1 MEFQDFN
8 EIISSFKEP
17 YKLNKYSKK
26 EITILNKFIEELNN
40 KIDLLND
47 ILEKENN
54 HWQSS
59 YSIDRFKKIVNN
71 YTNYNLGKKHK
82 FGIGNIIAITNGD
95 PYLHLELII
104 KTVISGCRIM
114 IISNPTLVNFN
125 LYITQIIRDI
135 LEKEKLDRDLIS
147 FVNIMDYRSK
157 IIENQNVIDCIIIN
171 KDYDEY
177 NYFVNNLVCKTIFL
191 DYGNIN
197 IYTDSEEYESIIEN
211 IVKETYSVNIST
223 YKYRI
228 NDLKSFASNENNNFI
243 FNTAVIFSNDVN
255 KCMDLYEIIKAR
267 NIFINTFDINKIDIG
282 LDINDLLFEKKI
294 VIEDRVLRSN

>member
-8 EIISSFKEP
+8 DIINIFKEP

-59 YSIDRFKKIVNN
+59 YSIERFKKIINN
-71 YTNYNLGKKHK
+71 YTNYSLEKKHK
-82 FGIGNIIAITNGD
+82 FGIGNIVAITNGD

-104 KTVISGCRIM
+104 KAIISGCKIM
-114 IISNPTLVNFN
+114 IISNPALVNFN
-125 LYITQIIRDI
+125 LYVTQIIRDI
-135 LEKEKLDRDLIS
+135 LEKEKLDRNLVS
-147 FVNIMDYRSK
+147 FVNIINYKSK
-157 IIENQNVIDCIIIN
+157 IIENQNVIDCVIIN
-171 KDYDEY
+171 KDYNDY
-177 NYFVNNLVCKTIFL
+177 NYFVKNLVSKTIFL

-197 IYTDSEEYESIIEN
+197 IYTDSEEYENIIAN
-211 IVKETYSVNIST
+211 IVKETYSINMSI

-228 NDLKSFASNENNNFI
+228 KDIKDFLSNGNNNFI
-243 FNTAVIFSNDVN
+243 FNAVVIFSNDVN
-255 KCMDLYEIIKAR
+255 KCMDFYEMIKAR
-267 NIFINTFDINKIDIG
+267 NIFVNTFDINKIDIG
-282 LDINDLLFEKKI
+282 LDINDLLFEKNI
-294 VIEDRVLRSN
+294 VVEDGK